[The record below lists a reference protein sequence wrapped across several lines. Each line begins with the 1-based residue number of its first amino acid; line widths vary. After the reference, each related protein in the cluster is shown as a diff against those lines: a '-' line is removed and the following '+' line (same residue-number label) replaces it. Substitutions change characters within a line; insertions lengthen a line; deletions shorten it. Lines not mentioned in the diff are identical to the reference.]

1 LFDNKYLYA
10 VTRTRTL
17 ETKLLDSS
25 KIERMVDAKTAE
37 DVIKVLGETEYANS
51 VSEMKHSLDYETI
64 ISKEIENTYKYMREI
79 LPEPELV
86 DIFLLKYD
94 IHNLKVLL
102 KSHLLNE
109 ENDFLLRDL
118 GTIPVNKL
126 KEMVKE
132 RDFRTLHPVISAGLE
147 EIFTSFENSPD
158 PQLIDIILDKAQ
170 YNAMYQL
177 AQKSKNKFLQ
187 DFIQAQIDIINIRSF
202 LRIKEAGLGRD
213 YLAKVLLQKGKLDL
227 DYFSKYMD
235 ESLDSFRD
243 SLWSSDY
250 YSVIE
255 EGLESYATN
264 KTLTKLEKL
273 ADDYI
278 FSIAKKGKYIAFGIE
293 PLVGY
298 LMAKENEAKIIRIIM
313 VGKMNNIPNEII
325 RERLRDVYV

>member
-1 LFDNKYLYA
+1 LFDNKYLYS

-17 ETKLLDSS
+17 ETKLLDSN
-25 KIERMVDAKTAE
+25 KIERMVETKTAE
-37 DVIKVLGETEYANS
+37 DVIKILGETEYANLI
-51 VSEMKHSLDYETI
+51 SEMKHSLDYETI

-102 KSHLLNE
+102 KSTLLGE
-109 ENDFLLRDL
+109 DHDFLLRDL
-118 GTIPVNKL
+118 GITPVNKL
-126 KEMVKE
+126 KENLKE
-132 RDFRTLHPVISAGLE
+132 KDFRTFHPIIAAGLE
-147 EIFTSFENSPD
+147 EILISFEDSPD
-158 PQLIDIILDKAQ
+158 PQMIDIILDRCQ
-170 YNAMYQL
+170 YNAMHQL

-187 DFIQAQIDIINIRSF
+187 DFIKSQIDMINIKSF
-202 LRIKEAGLGRD
+202 LRIKGAGLGRD
-213 YLAKVLLQKGKLDL
+213 YLAKVLLQNGNL
-227 DYFSKYMD
+227 DYDYFAKYLD

-243 SLWSSDY
+243 SLWSSDFH
-250 YSVIE
+250 SVLV
-255 EGLESYATN
+255 EGLESYERN

-278 FSIAKKGKYIAFGIE
+278 FDIAKQGKYVAFGIE

-298 LMAKENEAKIIRIIM
+298 LMAKENEAKIIRMIM
-313 VGKMNNIPNEII
+313 VGKMNNISNEII

>member
-1 LFDNKYLYA
+1 MFDNKYLYS

-25 KIERMVDAKTAE
+25 KVERMVEAKSAE
-37 DVIKVLGETEYANS
+37 DVIKILGETEYANAMA
-51 VSEMKHSLDYETI
+51 EMKHALDYETI

-102 KSHLLNE
+102 KSSLLGE
-109 ENDFLLRDL
+109 EDDYLLRDL
-118 GTIPVNKL
+118 GTIPVNRL
-126 KEMVKE
+126 KEMIKE
-132 RDFRTLHPVISAGLE
+132 KDFRTLHPVIAEGLE
-147 EIFTSFENSPD
+147 EILKSSETAPD
-158 PQLIDIILDKAQ
+158 PQMIDIILDRCQ
-170 YNAMYQL
+170 YDAMYQL
-177 AQKSKNKFLQ
+177 AKKSKNKFLQ
-187 DFIQAQIDIINIRSF
+187 DFIAAQIDMINIRSF
-202 LRIKEAGLGRD
+202 LRVKEAGLGRD
-213 YLAKVLLQKGKLDL
+213 YLVKVLLQHGKLDV
-227 DYFSKYMD
+227 DYFSKYLD

-243 SLWSSDY
+243 SLWSSDFY
-250 YSVIE
+250 NVLE
-255 EGLESYATN
+255 EGLENYSRT

-278 FSIAKKGKYIAFGIE
+278 FNIAKKGKYVAFGIE

-313 VGKMNNIPNEII
+313 VGKMNNIPNDII

>member
-1 LFDNKYLYA
+1 
-10 VTRTRTL
+10 
-17 ETKLLDSS
+17 
-25 KIERMVDAKTAE
+25 MVDAKTAE
-37 DVIKVLGETEYANS
+37 DVIKILGETEYANS
-51 VSEMKHSLDYETI
+51 ISEMKHALDYETV

-94 IHNLKVLL
+94 IHNFKVLL
-102 KSHLLNE
+102 KSSLLGE

-118 GTIPVNKL
+118 GTIPVNKVKEML
-126 KEMVKE
+126 KEK
-132 RDFRTLHPVISAGLE
+132 DFSKLHPVIAEGLE
-147 EIFTSFENSPD
+147 EIFISFENSPD
-158 PQLIDIILDKAQ
+158 PQMIDIILDRCQ
-170 YNAMYQL
+170 YKAMYQL

-187 DFIQAQIDIINIRSF
+187 DFITAQIDMINIKSF

-213 YLAKVLLQKGKLDL
+213 YLIKVLLPHGDIEI
-227 DYFSKYMD
+227 DYYSKYLD
-235 ESLDSFRD
+235 DSLDAFRD
-243 SLWSSDY
+243 SLWSKDFH
-250 YSVIE
+250 SVLE
-255 EGLESYATN
+255 EGLESYSRT

-278 FSIAKKGKYIAFGIE
+278 FNIAKKGKYIAFGIE

>member
-1 LFDNKYLYA
+1 LFDNKYLYS

-17 ETKLLDSS
+17 EIKLLDST

-51 VSEMKHSLDYETI
+51 ITDMKHALDYETI
-64 ISKEIENTYKYMREI
+64 ISKEIENTYKYMKEI
-79 LPEPELV
+79 LPEPVL
-86 DIFLLKYD
+86 
-94 IHNLKVLL
+94 HNLKVLL
-102 KSHLLNE
+102 KSLLLNE

-118 GTIPVNKL
+118 GTISVNKL
-126 KEMVKE
+126 KEMLKDK
-132 RDFRTLHPVISAGLE
+132 DFRELHPVVAEGIR
-147 EIFTSFENSPD
+147 EILASFEGSPD
-158 PQLIDIILDKAQ
+158 PQMIDIVLDNSQ
-170 YNAMYQL
+170 YNTMHQL
-177 AQKSKNKFLQ
+177 AVKSKNKFLQ
-187 DFIQAQIDIINIRSF
+187 DFIKAQIDMINIRSF

-213 YLAKVLLQKGKLDL
+213 YLNKVLLKNGNLEP
-227 DYFSKYMD
+227 DYFSKYLD
-235 ESLDSFRD
+235 EPLDAFKD
-243 SLWSSDY
+243 SLWSKDY
-250 YSVIE
+250 HSVLE
-255 EGLESYATN
+255 EGLESYSKN